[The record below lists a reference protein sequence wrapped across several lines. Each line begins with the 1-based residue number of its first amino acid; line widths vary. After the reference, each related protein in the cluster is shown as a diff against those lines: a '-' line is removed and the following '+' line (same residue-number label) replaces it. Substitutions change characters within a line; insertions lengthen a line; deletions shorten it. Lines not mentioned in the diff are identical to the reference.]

1 METKLSLTQLQ
12 YIDRYLKYNG
22 IHYDDIRYEMTDHVA
37 SSIESM
43 NGDFYDN
50 LYSYMIK
57 HKVEL
62 KNSNKVFKKLAF
74 NKAISLIT
82 KSFTKISLYII
93 ATFIFATAFF
103 AGSIADKEEIAGNLH
118 MALIIISSVIFID
131 FWRYKIFSKSN
142 HSVIDKL
149 LTVIYFGA
157 ILIRVDK
164 FIDNYTLLSL
174 YYSFCIAFFIL
185 ITQSLYKLKKQ
196 YKLRYE

>member
-37 SSIESM
+37 SAIEVM
-43 NGDFYDN
+43 DGDFYDAFQD
-50 LYSYMIK
+50 YMIN

-74 NKAISLIT
+74 NKAVSLIAKNLT
-82 KSFTKISLYII
+82 NVRLYVI
-93 ATFIFATAFF
+93 ATIIFAAACF
-103 AGSIADKEEIAGNLH
+103 AGSISGTEEIAGNLH